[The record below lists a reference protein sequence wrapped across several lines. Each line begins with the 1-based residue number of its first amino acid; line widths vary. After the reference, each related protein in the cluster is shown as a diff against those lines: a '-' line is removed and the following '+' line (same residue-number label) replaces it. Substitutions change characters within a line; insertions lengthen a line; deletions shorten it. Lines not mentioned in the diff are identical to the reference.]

1 MTRFALRPC
10 KMLFA
15 RRRSDQLLH
24 PLALCGDIG
33 NPSTAEAGLLFL
45 GHLKPVQCFAIITG
59 CLSEDAKRI
68 VANYN
73 HLVLGVDIRFARC
86 LIERSQKFLSRSI
99 QVAAYAEDHSPAE
112 VKTRHR
118 AVTFRAEP
126 ALEEVPGECAQIFLK
141 SLFNRSAALSSLP
154 FRQKRLQTGI
164 R

>member
-1 MTRFALRPC
+1 MTRFPLRPC
-10 KMLFA
+10 KMLWA
-15 RRRSDQLLH
+15 RLLSDQRLH
-24 PLALCGDIG
+24 LLALCGDIG

-45 GHLKPVQCFAIITG
+45 GHPEPAQCFPIITG
-59 CLSEDAKRI
+59 CPGQDAERI
-68 VANYN
+68 VANNN

-86 LIERSQKFLSRSI
+86 LVERSQKFLSRSI
-99 QVAAYAEDHSPAE
+99 QVAAYAEHHAPAE

-118 AVTFRAEP
+118 AVAFRAET

-154 FRQKRLQTGI
+154 FRQKRLQTRI